1 MVKRALLTQSW
12 AEKERQRENGPGAKY
27 LKGTAIKAS
36 KGHCGGTG
44 HKSKRA
50 SKGVSVH
57 IWIEAYMEKDERFSP
72 LRERDRVRVRG
83 TYRIQL
89 RRPAGRRPQIWGKE
103 VETADPNHNRDP
115 CYSIA
120 PSQQRIT
127 LTGGQE

>member
-1 MVKRALLTQSW
+1 MRGSPWIKGPYKRGKRSILGQASTLSGG
-12 AEKERQRENGPGAKY
+12 NISPGY
-27 LKGTAIKAS
+27 L
-36 KGHCGGTG
+36 
-44 HKSKRA
+44 
-50 SKGVSVH
+50 
-57 IWIEAYMEKDERFSP
+57 EKDERFSP